1 MTPENES
8 GPGNRRSSRRKGLRR
23 ACVLRL
29 AAGDE
34 RPGVTIDLGVDGL
47 CLLSAKP
54 VASGTRCQV
63 SFGLP
68 QGTTEL
74 AFSAAI
80 KTLYSSYSGAEGF
93 RIGAVFVALDDS
105 AAAALRSFAD
115 SGY

>member
-1 MTPENES
+1 MTPEHDS
-8 GPGNRRSSRRKGLRR
+8 GQSNRRSSRRKGLRR

-29 AAGDE
+29 AGGE
-34 RPGVTIDLGVDGL
+34 QRPGVTIDLGVDGL
-47 CLLSAKP
+47 CLQSAKP

-68 QGTTEL
+68 QGATEL

-80 KTLYSSYSGAEGF
+80 KTLYSSYSGPDGF
-93 RIGAVFVALDDS
+93 RIGAVFVALDDA

>member
-1 MTPENES
+1 MTPEHDS
-8 GPGNRRSSRRKGLRR
+8 GRGNRRSSRRKGLRR

-29 AAGDE
+29 PVGDE

-47 CLLSAKP
+47 CILTAKP

-63 SFGLP
+63 SFALP
-68 QGTTEL
+68 LGTADL

-93 RIGAVFVALDDS
+93 RIGAVFVALDDET
-105 AAAALRSFAD
+105 AAALHSFAD